1 MSYMEIR
8 NLKKVYNPY
17 GMHPK
22 VALNG
27 LDFKVEKGDFICIM
41 GASGSGKTTLVN
53 ILSTIDE
60 ATGGQILLNQ
70 KDLLLLS
77 EKEKAK
83 LRKEEIGFIFQNYN
97 LIESLTI
104 KNNILFSPRLNKVN
118 QQTQLERLH
127 ELTKMLNIE
136 EIIDKYPSQCSGGQ
150 QQRAAIARALINE
163 PKIIFADEPTGN
175 LDSLNA
181 RELMEYLVKINK
193 EKHTTIIMVTHDSF
207 VASYSKKVYYMKDGH
222 LDLSIDCLNKTQ
234 DDYYKDQS
242 HLSFEERVKT
252 NYDHPFAFDNDLLVE
267 QLKQLKEGK
276 SISKPTYDY
285 TQHTRSDVVETITP
299 RDVYIL
305 EGLFVL
311 YDEKI
316 RDLCDILVFVDTD
329 ADIRFIR
336 RLKRDIE
343 ERGRS
348 IDSVCNQ
355 YLETVRPMHEQFVE
369 PSKKY
374 AHIIIPEGG
383 NNTVAIDLLITKISS
398 VIDAKE

>member
-1 MSYMEIR
+1 MKNSIII
-8 NLKKVYNPY
+8 
-17 GMHPK
+17 GI
-22 VALNG
+22 AG
-27 LDFKVEKGDFICIM
+27 GS
-41 GASGSGKTTLVN
+41 ASGKTSISRQVYEFFKG
-53 ILSTIDE
+53 S
-60 ATGGQILLNQ
+60 
-70 KDLLLLS
+70 
-77 EKEKAK
+77 
-83 LRKEEIGFIFQNYN
+83 
-97 LIESLTI
+97 
-104 KNNILFSPRLNKVN
+104 
-118 QQTQLERLH
+118 
-127 ELTKMLNIE
+127 
-136 EIIDKYPSQCSGGQ
+136 
-150 QQRAAIARALINE
+150 
-163 PKIIFADEPTGN
+163 
-175 LDSLNA
+175 
-181 RELMEYLVKINK
+181 
-193 EKHTTIIMVTHDSF
+193 HTTCII
-207 VASYSKKVYYMKDGH
+207 K
-222 LDLSIDCLNKTQ
+222 Q

-348 IDSVCNQ
+348 I
-355 YLETVRPMHEQFVE
+355 ETVRPMHEQFVE

-383 NNTVAIDLLITKISS
+383 NNTVAIALLITKISS